1 VQQKF
6 SSPLPSGREIKV
18 RALTTQRERASRFET
33 HLLGDCCGV
42 TPVKSSI
49 EGSSGRSLA
58 LAARDLTPRRNPRA
72 PSLIHLLPVQARD
85 SPPEILESTL
95 HVAGSGNELS
105 RISTVRTPEP
115 RFVLAQFLTFASAAE
130 PPSFP
135 RSLVRR
141 EQPQVDVSG
150 HPPRSKSARSDS
162 SRMGEQGT
170 HLLLL
175 GNRLNTHGMKN
186 AKRWRVPD
194 RISRAPALLPH
205 LKRRDTSATEI
216 LEPSP

>member
-1 VQQKF
+1 MLRQIATTRGTCHSLTPRQKSSSPVPTPPKVQRETVPQKS
-6 SSPLPSGREIKV
+6 SSPLPAWQ
-18 RALTTQRERASRFET
+18 RAETSRPGFPQFERPSR
-33 HLLGDCCGV
+33 V
-42 TPVKSSI
+42 
-49 EGSSGRSLA
+49 
-58 LAARDLTPRRNPRA
+58 
-72 PSLIHLLPVQARD
+72 
-85 SPPEILESTL
+85 
-95 HVAGSGNELS
+95 
-105 RISTVRTPEP
+105 
-115 RFVLAQFLTFASAAE
+115 FVLAQFLTFASAAE

-141 EQPQVDVSG
+141 EQPQVDVNG

-175 GNRLNTHGMKN
+175 RNRLNTHGMKN